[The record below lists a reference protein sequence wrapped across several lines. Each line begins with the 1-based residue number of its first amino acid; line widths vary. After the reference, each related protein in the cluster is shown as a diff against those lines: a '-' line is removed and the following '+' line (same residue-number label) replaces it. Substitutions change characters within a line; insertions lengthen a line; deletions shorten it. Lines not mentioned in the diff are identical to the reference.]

1 MGWFMQAGLMPAK
14 APGGLVCVCMCAWEC
29 VCVIIVCVPLVS
41 EHVPQHSYA
50 FIYCLSVIRGL
61 EVLVVLCVRARV
73 CV

>member
-1 MGWFMQAGLMPAK
+1 MC
-14 APGGLVCVCMCAWEC
+14 VCVRGCVRIY

-73 CV
+73 CVCESVCVSKLLV